1 MKKKLEFSE
10 PLEEWLELAKRG
22 ARKAGVIQLENLGEL
37 EGYQLKGTAN
47 LVTRVDLE
55 CEREI
60 INLFKREVPEHKIL
74 SEEAGGDSLDSEYLW
89 VIDPLD
95 GTTNYAHT
103 YPKFCVSIALV
114 KKGNPI
120 LGVVYDPIL
129 NEMFYAI
136 RGKGA
141 YLNGKKIQVSKVD
154 KLEDALLGTG
164 FAYDR
169 DQPLGKD
176 LEIFNRIINY
186 PQSIRRDGSAAL
198 NLCYVAC
205 GRFDGFWEL
214 NLSPW
219 DIASGVLIVE
229 EAGGKITDLSGKP
242 MPLDRRELW
251 ASNGKIHQ
259 QLIELLK
266 GKNQ

>member
-1 MKKKLEFSE
+1 
-10 PLEEWLELAKRG
+10 
-22 ARKAGVIQLENLGEL
+22 
-37 EGYQLKGTAN
+37 
-47 LVTRVDLE
+47 
-55 CEREI
+55 
-60 INLFKREVPEHKIL
+60 
-74 SEEAGGDSLDSEYLW
+74 
-89 VIDPLD
+89 
-95 GTTNYAHT
+95 
-103 YPKFCVSIALV
+103 
-114 KKGNPI
+114 
-120 LGVVYDPIL
+120 
-129 NEMFYAI
+129 MFYAI

-141 YLNGKKIQVSKVD
+141 YLNGRKIQVSKVD

-198 NLCYVAC
+198 NLSYVAC